1 MQYELNENIC
11 VFKIMCIQKA
21 RLLIYIKVYVAVAF
35 ESAWIGQLI
44 QRQQLFNEPKEQN
57 TKQI

>member
-44 QRQQLFNEPKEQN
+44 
-57 TKQI
+57 

>member
-21 RLLIYIKVYVAVAF
+21 RLLIYILKYRL
-35 ESAWIGQLI
+35 QLPLSPLGSD
-44 QRQQLFNEPKEQN
+44 R
-57 TKQI
+57 